1 MNDVASGDDLA
12 DALLAIGSKDV
23 AESKRLLERAAQQGS
38 IMGRALSDVLNHGGS
53 RNAYDEPRA
62 FEVFIRGGG
71 NLALYAA
78 VSADLAKL
86 YDAVRPSTLLD
97 IGAGDGMALIPAI
110 TSSVHVLGRLDV
122 VEPNDVLLGNLTASL
137 PFARGHRMTL
147 EKFVGDIRAED
158 RWDLAQSTFALQS
171 IETKA
176 REQALATLAGHVARL
191 VIVEFD
197 VPALTSGSLVYYKSL
212 AQRYERA
219 ASEYG
224 QNAALVAGGFLAPML
239 LGQLRSIVPSNYEQP
254 ADAWAAEL
262 EKAGYDVI
270 AQKNLHDYS
279 WSTAFSMV
287 AVPRDMPFCGK

>member
-1 MNDVASGDDLA
+1 MSRVVPGDDLA
-12 DALLAIGSKDV
+12 DALTALGSEDV
-23 AESKRLLERAAQQGS
+23 AGGRRLLEGAAQQGS
-38 IMGRALSDVLNHGGS
+38 IMGRALNDVLNQGGS

-78 VSADLAKL
+78 VSADLAQL
-86 YDAVRPSTLLD
+86 YNAVRPSALLD

-110 TSSVHVLGRLDV
+110 NSSAHAPAQLDV
-122 VEPNDVLLGNLTASL
+122 VEPNDVLVSNLTASL
-137 PFARGHRMTL
+137 PFARGHRLTM
-147 EKFVGDIRAED
+147 EKFVAGIGAED

-197 VPALTSGSLVYYKSL
+197 VPALTPGSLVYYKSL

-224 QNAALVAGGFLAPML
+224 ENAALVAGGFLAPML

-262 EKAGYDVI
+262 EKAGYHVI
-270 AQKNLHDYS
+270 SKTNLHDYS

-287 AVPRDMPFCGK
+287 AVPIG